1 MKRSFPCA
9 MVLIL
14 LMIGILPFSGC
25 SLYRIDSEDT
35 TLDFYPPKAS
45 ANDVAYL
52 EKLDKPYEVVGIVSL
67 DAERSRAIE
76 DIILK
81 MRYEA
86 AILGGDAITD
96 LRSDL
101 SEAKEKRSRPLLI
114 NARIRVRYSAK
125 VIIFK

>member
-1 MKRSFPCA
+1 MAFVLFVTGLFPLA
-9 MVLIL
+9 
-14 LMIGILPFSGC
+14 GC
-25 SLYRIDSEDT
+25 SVYRIDSEDT

-45 ANDVAYL
+45 ALDVAYL
-52 EKLDKPYEVVGIVSL
+52 EKIDKPYEVVGVVSL
-67 DAERSRAIE
+67 DAERSRPIE
-76 DIILK
+76 DILLK

-86 AILGGDAITD
+86 AILGGDAITG

-101 SEAKEKRSRPLLI
+101 SEAKEKKSQPLLL